1 MEQQTDVF
9 HSLQSIN
16 IFFKVSYLLFKFKFK
31 IEVKFIKKL
40 LFYGNKAKES
50 ADLKETKRKE
60 WD

>member
-1 MEQQTDVF
+1 M
-9 HSLQSIN
+9 
-16 IFFKVSYLLFKFKFK
+16 SYLLFKFKFK